1 VSHRSSRAVT
11 LLGWLLTP
19 LVVWAASFCG
29 GWLGA
34 VIGRRI
40 GGPFG
45 GIEWIVLGAALGGL
59 TALIAWYRRLRHRAR
74 AAVPDGGAPTQE
86 D

>member
-1 VSHRSSRAVT
+1 VSDRSSRAVT

-19 LVVWAASFCG
+19 FVVWAASFCG

-34 VIGRRI
+34 VIGRRV

-45 GIEWIVLGAALGGL
+45 GIEWIVLGAVLGGV
-59 TALIAWYRRLRHRAR
+59 TALIAWYRRLRHRAHP
-74 AAVPDGGAPTQE
+74 AVPDRGASTKAG
-86 D
+86 